1 MYWQTLFAVVRFST
15 FEAVISSNS
24 IYHLPLVEENSQKGG
39 KPWLTTAAKGEN
51 PAIPSPTANK
61 LNDDTLL
68 SARP

>member
-1 MYWQTLFAVVRFST
+1 MANHGS
-15 FEAVISSNS
+15 ES
-24 IYHLPLVEENSQKGG
+24 
-39 KPWLTTAAKGEN
+39 EN